1 MWKWNGHAGPAEAGK
16 RWKKTPEIIQAIET
30 ILEHDTAGEPMTGV
44 KGPRKTTEKIARVLE
59 QQGISVSP
67 NTVARL
73 LHEMD
78 FSLRVNRKSIASH
91 SSPYPDQQFQLMASL
106 RNR

>member
-1 MWKWNGHAGPAEAGK
+1 MWKWNGHAGPAQAGN

-30 ILEHDTAGEPMTGV
+30 ILEHDTAGDPMTGV
-44 KGPRKTTEKIARVLE
+44 KWTRKTTEKIARVLE

-78 FSLRVNRKSIASH
+78 FFLRVNRKSIARTSD
-91 SSPYPDQQFQLMASL
+91 PYRDKSF
-106 RNR
+106 